1 MEVHKPRSYLLKSGL
16 TCSISPSS
24 KKAIILRFYQG
35 NSWGHIF
42 HGSTV
47 KKKKEE
53 RMESKGKRSLSKS
66 RVGKGNIVID
76 YFLLMGGG
84 RTLNS
89 FGQV

>member
-47 KKKKEE
+47 PSDALTDIS
-53 RMESKGKRSLSKS
+53 RHMLHESR
-66 RVGKGNIVID
+66 
-76 YFLLMGGG
+76 YFSM
-84 RTLNS
+84 
-89 FGQV
+89 